1 MPGVVDF
8 DGAGAGN
15 CFIWHLSYEDG
26 ITGLEVGM
34 NTAGFSG
41 CYSLSNSI
49 EVIRIAAGDCQ
60 ANSGQ
65 LFGGPFEIQPVD
77 ADTVNSSISHT
88 EVLSPFPIGQ
98 KGSILTSKVVASLTA
113 KPSITERLSVYCCHS
128 CVVATLSSC
137 NNTAPVLSNICT
149 PKNWA

>member
-1 MPGVVDF
+1 MTTHWLLPILLD
-8 DGAGAGN
+8 
-15 CFIWHLSYEDG
+15 
-26 ITGLEVGM
+26 
-34 NTAGFSG
+34 
-41 CYSLSNSI
+41 NSI
-49 EVIRIAAGDCQ
+49 KPAGIISASPSPTVNSNGPPVRIP
-60 ANSGQ
+60 
-65 LFGGPFEIQPVD
+65 PFEIQPVD